1 MKSINT
7 RRKNKIQ
14 NGGKSE
20 KKSPLYYILK
30 FLRKTD
36 VVATKAA
43 GASFW
48 EIMESKLI
56 ADAKINYPAY
66 FYKALVLFFIS
77 IVVFLLLLRKFFEK
91 FDIPG
96 GSFIDMIVNKD
107 VLHIAYSICRIV
119 NLLFTL
125 MIVVFCAAKVTKLN
139 NKVNIPIP
147 FPILLVGYFISV
159 IPYAYD
165 LLTLVSASSIVLM
178 IYSFFC
184 GGKKANTWSLIS
196 LVENSMLMV
205 GLFGFGV
212 IFIYYIIMSV
222 YAKTT
227 GSNEGVFESIIGRIL
242 LLSSITFVVL
252 NTLTQLFES
261 MISYNASF
269 WAGLNSENSDSNSN
283 LNNDCVSS
291 NKETEENLKKKNP
304 SLEILLN
311 VILSGGIVIY
321 LIVMTIIGMIPY
333 PKFWVVGDQ
342 IRATSNIFSK
352 LGLKFTLTPIGGFTE
367 QKNAGDASPIQS
379 GPIAGTTYR

>member
-7 RRKNKIQ
+7 KRKNKIE
-14 NGGKSE
+14 NGDKSV
-20 KKSPLYYILK
+20 KKNYLDYILY
-30 FLRKTD
+30 FLKKTD
-36 VVATKAA
+36 DIAIKTSS
-43 GASFW
+43 ASIW
-48 EIMESKLI
+48 DIVESKLI
-56 ADAKINYPAY
+56 VDAKINYPAY

-77 IVVFLLLLRKFFEK
+77 IVVFLLLLRKFFEE

-96 GSFIDMIVNKD
+96 GSLIDKIVNKD
-107 VLHIAYSICRIV
+107 VLHVAYSICRIV
-119 NLLFTL
+119 NILFTL
-125 MIVVFCAAKVTKLN
+125 MIVVFCSVKVTKLN
-139 NKVNIPIP
+139 NKVNVPIP

-159 IPYAYD
+159 LPYAYD

-184 GGKKANTWSLIS
+184 GGKKANTWTLIS
-196 LVENSMLMV
+196 LIENSMLMV

-212 IFIYYIIMSV
+212 IFIYYIIMSIYV
-222 YAKTT
+222 KTT
-227 GSNEGVFESIIGRIL
+227 GSNKGVFESITGRIL

-269 WAGLNSENSDSNSN
+269 WAGLDSENSDSNSN
-283 LNNDCVSS
+283 LSNDCVSA
-291 NKETEENLKKKNP
+291 NKETEENLKQKNP

-311 VILSGGIVIY
+311 VILSAGIVIY

-342 IRATSNIFSK
+342 IRAMSNIFSK
-352 LGLKFTLTPIGGFTE
+352 LGLKFTLTPIGGGA
-367 QKNAGDASPIQS
+367 QQ
-379 GPIAGTTYR
+379 